1 MRGQIL
7 VFNEQKEA
15 GAILSDNGR
24 RFLFHVSD
32 WEDVVPPDRGMTV
45 SFMVDADGRPRQ
57 VQLAPPKSTGAAAEV
72 SSMPAAASLFALQPK
87 RKPVITLLTLF
98 LGIFGAHRFYMGA
111 WGWGLVQLLAVP
123 LFIGV
128 LVALLPA
135 LGGLLYFAAIVFI
148 WVEAIRYI
156 WMSDD
161 EFETRVQAYQAARPG
176 PFAFFW

>member
-1 MRGQIL
+1 
-7 VFNEQKEA
+7 
-15 GAILSDNGR
+15 
-24 RFLFHVSD
+24 
-32 WEDVVPPDRGMTV
+32 
-45 SFMVDADGRPRQ
+45 
-57 VQLAPPKSTGAAAEV
+57 
-72 SSMPAAASLFALQPK
+72 MPAAASLFALQPK

-111 WGWGLVQLLAVP
+111 WGWCLVQLLAVP